1 MNNEKFDIF
10 VSYAHADRRSVR
22 KIIKKL
28 SSEGLSVWIDEEI
41 HHGETISSRIVEAIE
56 RAFMVCCLQ

>member
-1 MNNEKFDIF
+1 MSNEKFDIF

-28 SSEGLSVWIDEEI
+28 SS
-41 HHGETISSRIVEAIE
+41 
-56 RAFMVCCLQ
+56 